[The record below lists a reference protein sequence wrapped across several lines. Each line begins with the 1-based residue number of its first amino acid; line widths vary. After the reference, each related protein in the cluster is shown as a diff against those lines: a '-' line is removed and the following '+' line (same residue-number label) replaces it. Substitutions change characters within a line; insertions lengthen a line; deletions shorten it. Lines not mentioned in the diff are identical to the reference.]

1 MTTFLIIGAVGVALL
16 LVALVIGDVLD
27 GVLGSAEGVFDSD
40 VFSTAGLAGL
50 VGGFGF
56 GGAIGLGASGLVP
69 VGVLTGLV
77 LGVALAYGSTRLTRV
92 LRRQGSSNT
101 VRTDSL
107 VGAEASV
114 ITAIPADGYGRIRL
128 SHNGHLLTVSARAAT
143 DIAAGERVWISEV
156 LTPTA
161 VGVRPIDA
169 LPAPDAGGGA
179 DR

>member
-16 LVALVIGDVLD
+16 LAALVIGDVLD
-27 GVLGSAEGVFDSD
+27 GLLGSAEGVFDSD

-56 GGAIGLGASGLVP
+56 GGAIGLGTSGLVP

-77 LGVALAYGSTRLTRV
+77 LGVALAYGSTRLT
-92 LRRQGSSNT
+92 RRQGSSNT

-128 SHNGHLLTVSARAAT
+128 SHNGHLLTVSARATT